1 MPHYLPFNA
10 EGWRG
15 LVLAGW
21 EDVFAKFDTWLAES
35 EGARIVNLPSRQ
47 VWRTETP
54 KGVVFVKV
62 IYRASEVKGLLRGTF
77 ASLKWL
83 LRPSRAL
90 ATLRISESLLNAGF
104 ECPVPVLAARRRTRT
119 GWPVDVFISA
129 ERRESNLSDQM
140 SGLGRAEIES
150 LLERVAVEMNRF
162 HGSGFVHGDCIPPNL
177 ALIES
182 GRLVFFD
189 NDRTARAPWFR
200 PRYAQRRNLIQ
211 FGYRLTR
218 QLEEESYLDFFLKAY
233 VGAGEGAA
241 VGPGGTE
248 YIVQAV
254 RRRLRKGGGFN

>member
-62 IYRASEVKGLLRGTF
+62 IYRASEVKGPLRGTF

-129 ERRESNLSDQM
+129 ERRETNLYDQM
-140 SGLGRAEIES
+140 LGLGCAEIKS
-150 LLERVAVEMNRF
+150 LLNRVAPELNRF
-162 HGSGFVHGDCIPPNL
+162 HRAGFVHGDCISPNL
-177 ALIES
+177 ALNEA
-182 GRLVFFD
+182 GRLIFFD
-189 NDRTARAPWFR
+189 NDRTSRAPLFR

-211 FGYRLTR
+211 FGHRLTN
-218 QLEEESYLDFFLKAY
+218 QLGSTEYFEFFLENY
-233 VGAGEGAA
+233 VAAGSGAA
-241 VGPGGTE
+241 AGSREILG
-248 YIVQAV
+248 IHRAV
-254 RRRLRKGGGFN
+254 RDRQRTAR